1 MLKGKKIIPILII
14 IMLVVLVLTY
24 KFVDYSSLSSEAMV
38 TIIVGAIAAI
48 LIIFLIFYIIIY
60 IRNKEKAK
68 ELRHRD
74 QLFNSLV
81 KNSDTIYLMYDNK
94 NRELVY
100 MTHNMYDVLG
110 IKSNDI
116 NDKNEMDIIKEIFK
130 SESLSS
136 QLDSW
141 DEQSEFLSQMFSYR
155 NPSYQHTRWLKIKIY
170 PFIEKK
176 SSYFVI
182 LISDATKEHDQQHLL
197 VSQASDIKTRERQLN
212 QITSLSYDIEID
224 INLTTQEFILKNL
237 KEDIRYFGDSKKG
250 NYNELLDIIKNH
262 IKEEDYNNLSKV
274 LDLNNLEK
282 LSNEQLNE
290 TTSIKYSLADD
301 IQNIWLESTLFFTTN
316 KGEKHVTV
324 LTKNVTEDTEYM
336 RRQNAMLQNALKE
349 TKQAND
355 AKSEFLSI
363 MSHEIRTPM
372 NAIIGLSESVLADEI
387 NENVREDIENIN
399 SASNNLLDVIDG
411 ILDISKIESGV
422 LKLEEKEYSTA
433 KFFKD
438 IYNLTKERI
447 NQDKVKLILDID
459 KNLPTKL
466 FGDNGKI
473 RQIVLNLLNNS
484 IKFTENGAIT
494 IKSKGIKHNSNA
506 ELQISIIDTGIGIEK
521 NKLSRLFDDNKKIT
535 NNDKNYI
542 GGMGL
547 SISGKLIDLLNGSI
561 VAESKVGE
569 GSIFTIT
576 IEQKI
581 IDDKPIG
588 DIDMIKIQKKKT
600 NNFKAIGKK
609 VLIVDDN
616 KLNLKVAEKLLKP
629 YDVITTSVLSGKEC
643 LDLINSDEKFDLILL
658 DQMMPD
664 MDGVETLKQLKK
676 IDNFSTPV
684 IVLTA
689 DAIVGVK
696 EKYLSVGFNDYL
708 SKPINVDEL
717 NEILKK
723 YLQNN

>member
-1 MLKGKKIIPILII
+1 MIHSNKKFLPILII
-14 IMLVVLVLTY
+14 VILMAIFLMYKFIDFSALSTEMAITVVISCVVLL
-24 KFVDYSSLSSEAMV
+24 L
-38 TIIVGAIAAI
+38 
-48 LIIFLIFYIIIY
+48 LIFLIFYIIIY
-60 IRNKEKAK
+60 IRNKEKTK

-74 QLFNSLV
+74 KLFNSLV

-100 MTHNMYDVLG
+100 MTHNIYDVLG
-110 IKSNDI
+110 IKINDI
-116 NDKNEMDIIKEIFK
+116 NDKNEMTIIREIFN

-141 DEQSEFLSQMFSYR
+141 NEQSEFLSQMFSYR

-176 SSYFVI
+176 SSYYVI
-182 LISDATKEHDQQHLL
+182 LISDATKEHEQQHLL

-224 INLTTQEFILKNL
+224 INLTNQEFVLKNL
-237 KEDIRYFGDSKKG
+237 KEDIRYLGDSKKG
-250 NYNELLDIIKNH
+250 SYNEFLEIIKRYV
-262 IKEEDYNNLSKV
+262 KEVDYANLFKV
-274 LDLNNLEK
+274 LEINNLEK
-282 LSNEQLNE
+282 LSNEPHNE
-290 TTSIKYSLADD
+290 TTAIKYGLSNNEQDV
-301 IQNIWLESTLFFTTN
+301 WLESTLFFTPN
-316 KGEKHVTV
+316 NGEKHVTI
-324 LTKNVTEDTEYM
+324 LTKNVKEDTEYIL
-336 RRQNAMLQNALKE
+336 RQNAMLQNALKE

-387 NENVREDIENIN
+387 TENVREDIENIN

-438 IYNLTKERI
+438 IYNLTKERL
-447 NQDKVKLILDID
+447 NQDKVKLVLDID

-473 RQIVLNLLNNS
+473 RQIILNLLNNA

-494 IKSKGIKHNSNA
+494 IKSKGIKHNSNI
-506 ELQISIIDTGIGIEK
+506 ELQISVIDTGVGIEK
-521 NKLSRLFDDNKKIT
+521 NKLSRLFDNNKKIT
-535 NNDKNYI
+535 DNDKNYI
-542 GGMGL
+542 EGMGL

-561 VAESKVGE
+561 IAESKVGE

-588 DIDMIKIQKKKT
+588 DIDMIKIQKKKAS
-600 NNFKAIGKK
+600 NFKALDKK

-629 YDVITTSVLSGKEC
+629 YEVTTISVTSGQEC
-643 LDLINSDEKFDLILL
+643 LELINNGEKVDLILL

-664 MDGVETLKQLKK
+664 MDGIETLRQLKK

-717 NEILKK
+717 NVILKK
-723 YLQNN
+723 YLQK

>member
-24 KFVDYSSLSSEAMV
+24 KFVDYNSLSSEAMV

-48 LIIFLIFYIIIY
+48 LVIFLIFYIIIY

-224 INLTTQEFILKNL
+224 INLTTQEFTLKNL

-301 IQNIWLESTLFFTTN
+301 TQNIWLESTLFFTTN

-494 IKSKGIKHNSNA
+494 IKSKGIKHNSNV

-588 DIDMIKIQKKKT
+588 DIDMIKIQKKKA

-643 LDLINSDEKFDLILL
+643 LELINSDEQFDLILL

>member
-1 MLKGKKIIPILII
+1 MLKGRKIIPILII
-14 IMLVVLVLTY
+14 VMLVALLLVY
-24 KFVDYSSLSSEAMV
+24 KFVDFNALSTETAI
-38 TIIVGAIAAI
+38 TIIIGGVVAI
-48 LIIFLIFYIIIY
+48 LLIFLILYIITS

-74 QLFNSLV
+74 KLFNSLV
-81 KNSDTIYLMYDNK
+81 KNSDTVYLMYDNK

-100 MTHNMYDVLG
+100 MTHNMNDVLG
-110 IKSNDI
+110 IKI
-116 NDKNEMDIIKEIFK
+116 NEIDNKTELDIIKEIFK
-130 SESLSS
+130 SEALLS
-136 QLDSW
+136 QIDSW

-176 SSYFVI
+176 SSYLVI

-212 QITSLSYDIEID
+212 QITNLSYDIEIG
-224 INLTTQEFILKNL
+224 INLTSKEFYLKNL
-237 KEDIRYFGDSKKG
+237 KDDVRYFGDYKKG
-250 NYNELLDIIKNH
+250 KYEELLDVLKNYVNENDYNELCKKISL
-262 IKEEDYNNLSKV
+262 E
-274 LDLNNLEK
+274 NLEK
-282 LSNEQLNE
+282 LSSVQITEPDSIRYCLN
-290 TTSIKYSLADD
+290 SDSDP
-301 IQNIWLESTLFFTTN
+301 IWLESTIFFTTN
-316 KGEKHVTV
+316 KGEKYVTL
-324 LTKNVTEDTEYM
+324 LTKNVTENAEYM
-336 RRQNAMLQNALKE
+336 RKQNTMLQNALK
-349 TKQAND
+349 D
-355 AKSEFLSI
+355 AKEANNAKTEFLSI

-372 NAIIGLSESVLADEI
+372 NAIIGLSESVLAEEI
-387 NENVREDIENIN
+387 SENSREDIENIN
-399 SASNNLLDVIDG
+399 SASNNLLDIIDG

-422 LKLEEKEYSTA
+422 LKLEEKEYSVA

-438 IYNLTKERI
+438 IYNLAKERMSE
-447 NQDKVKLILDID
+447 DSVKLVLDID

-484 IKFTENGAIT
+484 IKFTNQGTIT
-494 IKSKGIKHNSNA
+494 IKANGKISNSNIK
-506 ELQISIIDTGIGIEK
+506 LQISVIDTGIGIEK
-521 NKLSRLFDDNKKIT
+521 NKLSRLFDDSKKIT

-576 IEQKI
+576 IDQKI
-581 IDDKPIG
+581 IDEKPIG
-588 DIDMIKIQKKKT
+588 DIDNIKIQKKKASSF
-600 NNFKAIGKK
+600 NANGKK

-629 YDVITTSVLSGKEC
+629 YEVITKSVTSGKEC
-643 LDLINSDEKFDLILL
+643 IELINNEEFDLILL
-658 DQMMPD
+658 DQMMPE
-664 MDGVETLKQLKK
+664 MDGTETLKELKK

-696 EKYLSVGFNDYL
+696 DKYLSVGFNDYL
-708 SKPINVDEL
+708 SKPIDVDEL
-717 NEILKK
+717 NKILKK
-723 YLQNN
+723 YLQK

>member
-1 MLKGKKIIPILII
+1 MLKGKKFIPILII
-14 IMLVVLVLTY
+14 VMLAVLLLTY
-24 KFVDYSSLSSEAMV
+24 KFVDYSSLSSETMV

-48 LIIFLIFYIIIY
+48 LVIFLIFYIIIY
-60 IRNKEKAK
+60 IRNKEKTK
-68 ELRHRD
+68 ELKHRD

-110 IKSNDI
+110 IKVNEI
-116 NDKNEMDIIKEIFK
+116 NDKDEMTIIKEIFK

-224 INLTTQEFILKNL
+224 INLTTQEFTLKNL

-250 NYNELLDIIKNH
+250 NYNELLDIIKSH

-274 LDLNNLEK
+274 LELDNLEK

-290 TTSIKYSLADD
+290 TTSLKYSLADD
-301 IQNIWLESTLFFTTN
+301 TQNIWLESTLFFTTN

-447 NQDKVKLILDID
+447 NQDKVKLVLDID

-473 RQIVLNLLNNS
+473 RQIILNLLNNS
-484 IKFTENGAIT
+484 IKFTEDGAIT
-494 IKSKGIKHNSNA
+494 IKTKGIKHNSNV
-506 ELQISIIDTGIGIEK
+506 ELQISVIDTGIGIEK
-521 NKLSRLFDDNKKIT
+521 SKLSRLFDDNKKIT

-542 GGMGL
+542 QGMGL

-561 VAESKVGE
+561 IAESKVGE

-588 DIDMIKIQKKKT
+588 DIDMIKIQKKKAS
-600 NNFKAIGKK
+600 NFKAIGKK

-629 YDVITTSVLSGKEC
+629 YEVITTSVLSGKEC
-643 LDLINSDEKFDLILL
+643 LELINNGEQFDLILL

-717 NEILKK
+717 NTILKK

>member
-1 MLKGKKIIPILII
+1 MIHSNKKFLPILII
-14 IMLVVLVLTY
+14 VILMAIFLMYKFIDFSALSTEMAITVVISCVVLL
-24 KFVDYSSLSSEAMV
+24 L
-38 TIIVGAIAAI
+38 
-48 LIIFLIFYIIIY
+48 LIFLIFYIIIY
-60 IRNKEKAK
+60 IRNKEKTK

-74 QLFNSLV
+74 KLFNSLV

-100 MTHNMYDVLG
+100 MTHNIYDVLG
-110 IKSNDI
+110 IKINDI
-116 NDKNEMDIIKEIFK
+116 NDKNEMTIIREIFN

-141 DEQSEFLSQMFSYR
+141 NEQSEFLSQMFSYR

-176 SSYFVI
+176 SSYYVI
-182 LISDATKEHDQQHLL
+182 LISDATKEHEQQHLL

-224 INLTTQEFILKNL
+224 INLTNQEFVLKNL
-237 KEDIRYFGDSKKG
+237 KEDIRYLGDSKKG
-250 NYNELLDIIKNH
+250 SYNEFLEIIKRYV
-262 IKEEDYNNLSKV
+262 KEVDYANLFKV
-274 LDLNNLEK
+274 LEINNLEK
-282 LSNEQLNE
+282 LSNEPHNE
-290 TTSIKYSLADD
+290 TTAIKYGLSNNEQDV
-301 IQNIWLESTLFFTTN
+301 WLESTLFFTTN
-316 KGEKHVTV
+316 KGEKHVTI
-324 LTKNVTEDTEYM
+324 LTKNVTEDTEYI

-372 NAIIGLSESVLADEI
+372 NAIIGLSESILADEI
-387 NENVREDIENIN
+387 TENVREDIENIN

-438 IYNLTKERI
+438 IYNLTKERL
-447 NQDKVKLILDID
+447 NQDKVKLVLDID

-473 RQIVLNLLNNS
+473 RQIILNLLNNA

-494 IKSKGIKHNSNA
+494 IKSKGIKHNSNI
-506 ELQISIIDTGIGIEK
+506 ELQISVIDTGVGIEK
-521 NKLSRLFDDNKKIT
+521 NKLSRLFDNNKKIT
-535 NNDKNYI
+535 DNDKNYI
-542 GGMGL
+542 EGMGL

-561 VAESKVGE
+561 IAESKVGE

-588 DIDMIKIQKKKT
+588 DIDMIKIQKKKAS
-600 NNFKAIGKK
+600 NFKALDKK

-629 YDVITTSVLSGKEC
+629 YEVTTISVTSGQEC
-643 LDLINSDEKFDLILL
+643 LELINNGEKVDLILL

-664 MDGVETLKQLKK
+664 MDGIETLRQLKK

-717 NEILKK
+717 NVILKK
-723 YLQNN
+723 YLQK

>member
-1 MLKGKKIIPILII
+1 MIHSNKKFLPILII
-14 IMLVVLVLTY
+14 VILMAIFLMYKFIDFSALSTEMAITVVISCVVLL
-24 KFVDYSSLSSEAMV
+24 L
-38 TIIVGAIAAI
+38 
-48 LIIFLIFYIIIY
+48 LIFLIFYIIIY
-60 IRNKEKAK
+60 IRNKEKTK

-74 QLFNSLV
+74 KLFNSLV

-100 MTHNMYDVLG
+100 MTHNIYDVLG
-110 IKSNDI
+110 IKINDI
-116 NDKNEMDIIKEIFK
+116 NDKNEMTIIREIFN

-141 DEQSEFLSQMFSYR
+141 NEQSEFLSQMFSYR

-176 SSYFVI
+176 SSYYVI
-182 LISDATKEHDQQHLL
+182 LISDATKEHEQQHLL

-224 INLTTQEFILKNL
+224 INLTNQEFVLKNL
-237 KEDIRYFGDSKKG
+237 KEDIRYLGDSKKG
-250 NYNELLDIIKNH
+250 SYNEFLEIIKRYV
-262 IKEEDYNNLSKV
+262 KEVDYANLFKV
-274 LDLNNLEK
+274 LEINNLEK
-282 LSNEQLNE
+282 LSNEPHNE
-290 TTSIKYSLADD
+290 TTAIKYGLSNNEQDV
-301 IQNIWLESTLFFTTN
+301 WLESTLFFTTN
-316 KGEKHVTV
+316 KGEKHVTI
-324 LTKNVTEDTEYM
+324 LTKNVTEDTEYI

-387 NENVREDIENIN
+387 TENVREDIENIN

-438 IYNLTKERI
+438 IYNLTKERL
-447 NQDKVKLILDID
+447 NQDKVKLVLDID

-473 RQIVLNLLNNS
+473 RQIILNLLNNA

-494 IKSKGIKHNSNA
+494 IKSKGIKHNSNI
-506 ELQISIIDTGIGIEK
+506 ELQISVIDTGVGIEK
-521 NKLSRLFDDNKKIT
+521 NKLSRLFDNNKKIT
-535 NNDKNYI
+535 DNDKNYI
-542 GGMGL
+542 EGMGL

-561 VAESKVGE
+561 IAESKVGE

-588 DIDMIKIQKKKT
+588 DIDMIKIQKKKAS
-600 NNFKAIGKK
+600 NFKALDKK

-629 YDVITTSVLSGKEC
+629 YEVTTISVTSGQEC
-643 LDLINSDEKFDLILL
+643 LELINNGEKVDLILL

-664 MDGVETLKQLKK
+664 MDGIETLRQLKK

-717 NEILKK
+717 NVILKK
-723 YLQNN
+723 YLQK

>member
-14 IMLVVLVLTY
+14 VMLAVLLLTY
-24 KFVDYSSLSSEAMV
+24 KFVDYSSLSSETMV

-48 LIIFLIFYIIIY
+48 LVIFLIFYIIIY
-60 IRNKEKAK
+60 IRNKEKTK
-68 ELRHRD
+68 ELKHRD

-110 IKSNDI
+110 IKVNEI
-116 NDKNEMDIIKEIFK
+116 NDKNEMTIIKEIFK

-301 IQNIWLESTLFFTTN
+301 TQNIWLESTLFFTTN

-387 NENVREDIENIN
+387 NEDAREDIENIN

-494 IKSKGIKHNSNA
+494 IKSKGIKHNSNV
-506 ELQISIIDTGIGIEK
+506 ELQISVIDTGIGIEK

-542 GGMGL
+542 QGMGL

-561 VAESKVGE
+561 VAESQVGE

-588 DIDMIKIQKKKT
+588 DIDMIKIQKKKA

-643 LDLINSDEKFDLILL
+643 LELINSDEQFDLILL